1 MTLALKQPR
10 SELSAAARAIDSMK
24 AAETFESFEA
34 DWRQFL
40 SCLEKAWNKTE
51 RACQPHKAKF
61 QPWQGKFQALR
72 KKDMLLRYLKQA
84 RDADNHSIQDI
95 AELNPG
101 YTGLNFANKSYG
113 EIKQLT
119 IENGVITH
127 YEGDDMVISVKPPH
141 PVALRVKNNGQW
153 FNPPTSH
160 LDSPV
165 ESNHPVDLA
174 ILGLAFYS
182 SFLDSVEKE
191 FFPT

>member
-1 MTLALKQPR
+1 MSIALRHPR
-10 SELSAAARAIDSMK
+10 SELTAAARAIESMQNAK
-24 AAETFESFEA
+24 NFEYFEA

-40 SCLEKAWNKTE
+40 SCLEKVWTKTE
-51 RACQPHKAKF
+51 RACQPHAARF
-61 QPWQGKFQALR
+61 QPWQGKYQALR

-95 AELNPG
+95 AELNHG
-101 YTGLNFANKSYG
+101 FTGINFVDKNGGHYK
-113 EIKQLT
+113 KLT
-119 IENGVITH
+119 LIDGLITH
-127 YEGDDMVISVKPPH
+127 YEGDDLVISVQPPH

-160 LDSPV
+160 LKTTI
-165 ESNHPVDLA
+165 ESIHPVDLA

-182 SFLDSVEKE
+182 NFMEAVEKE